1 MARIRKS
8 KRIVGMFLASLLIFN
23 ITQAN
28 RLKIPSLKKLSEND
42 LFMKNDVELE

>member
-1 MARIRKS
+1 MVHIGKS
-8 KRIVGMFLASLLIFN
+8 IIIGSILIQN

-42 LFMKNDVELE
+42 LFMKNDRELE